1 MVLDINVTKKRDFV
15 YLVELKGSLDTDTHK
30 QLEDE
35 LKEIIDVKAKAVI
48 LGMSGVSYISSIGV
62 KVVIWAKKAL
72 EGKSATFTMVNLQPQ
87 IKKVFDVMKILPMLD
102 IFEDAEEADKY
113 INQVI
118 KDELSKQGE
127 RSSSS

>member
-1 MVLDINVTKKRDFV
+1 MALDIKVIKKRDFV

-35 LKEIIDVKAKAVI
+35 LKEIIDAKAKAVI
-48 LGMSGVSYISSIGV
+48 LDMGGVSYISSIGV

-72 EGKSATFTMVNLQPQ
+72 EGKSATFTMVNLQSQ

-102 IFEDAEEADKY
+102 IFEDIEEADKY

-118 KDELSKQGE
+118 KDELSKQQ
-127 RSSSS
+127 